1 MELRM
6 MGWRGSRTRAAP
18 AVHASTSDSYSTPVA
33 SVSVMLAR
41 RLQTSLHHQG
51 SSETHVRGEVL
62 RCADGAA
69 AFESKSKTITDILP
83 VGRLSETETADTP
96 RNSRQSRNF
105 AYLVMRSLT
114 RHCGAFEFAIGVKR
128 IGR

>member
-1 MELRM
+1 M

-33 SVSVMLAR
+33 SVMLAR
-41 RLQTSLHHQG
+41 RLQISLHHQG

-69 AFESKSKTITDILP
+69 AFESRSKTLTDILR

-96 RNSRQSRNF
+96 RNCRQSRNF
-105 AYLVMRSLT
+105 AYLIMRSLT
-114 RHCGAFEFAIGVKR
+114 RHCGAFEFAKGVKR